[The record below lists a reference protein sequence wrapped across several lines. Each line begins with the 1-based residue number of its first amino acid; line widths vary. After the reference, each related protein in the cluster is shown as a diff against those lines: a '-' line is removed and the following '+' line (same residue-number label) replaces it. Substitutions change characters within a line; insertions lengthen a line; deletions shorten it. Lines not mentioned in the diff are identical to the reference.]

1 MVEENKGEAQRQ
13 WMEGWGVKARHK
25 GTKAQRGKVAGSMGQ
40 IGS

>member
-13 WMEGWGVKARHK
+13 WMEGWEDGRMGSKS
-25 GTKAQRGKVAGSMGQ
+25 KAQRGKVAGSMGQ